1 MDKNLFNEKV
11 NYVEIYVI
19 NKKYD
24 NSCIDTNLSDTKF
37 NRILENVKKL
47 RYKNFKKSSTK
58 TFNSKMEY
66 IAEDNNETVYEFNIL
81 DSQILSK
88 NNIDFMSLKI
98 KKKQKATYMFPSNQN
113 IYDIIS
119 CQRHTFKINNLV
131 YLNFQV
137 SEDYD
142 GNIIKEIFF
151 NVNYGRACDE
161 TLLISLIEDVMSK
174 F

>member
-19 NKKYD
+19 NKKYN

-47 RYKNFKKSSTK
+47 RFKNFKKSSTK
-58 TFNSKMEY
+58 TFNSRMEY

-88 NNIDFMSLKI
+88 NNLDFMNLKI
-98 KKKQKATYMFPSNQN
+98 KKNKKQHICSHRIKTYTTSFP
-113 IYDIIS
+113 
-119 CQRHTFKINNLV
+119 
-131 YLNFQV
+131 
-137 SEDYD
+137 
-142 GNIIKEIFF
+142 
-151 NVNYGRACDE
+151 VNA
-161 TLLISLIEDVMSK
+161 IHSK
-174 F
+174 LTI